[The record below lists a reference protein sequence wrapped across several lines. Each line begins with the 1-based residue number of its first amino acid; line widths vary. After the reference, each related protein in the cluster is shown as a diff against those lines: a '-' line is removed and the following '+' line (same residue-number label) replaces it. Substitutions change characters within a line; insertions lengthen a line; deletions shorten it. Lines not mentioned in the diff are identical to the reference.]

1 MKTFIT
7 TAAVVAALTFP
18 AFGEGSEDTKGE
30 ALANM
35 QMSTISP
42 SQDGPTDRNE
52 IGLRSVALGSSSATA
67 EGSFAMAEGSAKSAK
82 AQGSAKSAKAQG
94 SAKSAKAE
102 GGAKS
107 AKAEGAKAEGEESS
121 GTEAFAF
128 KPGSVGADG
137 GNRK

>member
-82 AQGSAKSAKAQG
+82 AQGSAKSAKA
-94 SAKSAKAE
+94 E

-121 GTEAFAF
+121 GSEAFAF